1 MLLSDSWK
9 IIEDCDIWIHV
20 KQRMPGKARL
30 KVLVVLVYTG
40 PQ

>member
-1 MLLSDSWK
+1 MPLSDSWK
-9 IIEDCDIWIHV
+9 IIEDFDIWGHV
-20 KQRMPGKARL
+20 KQGMPGKARV